1 MQEGEAQNLKAMLTP
16 IQLVKGAIAVMER
29 VPDAAFGLS
38 DLVANL
44 CQRDD
49 GKLRNQI
56 LEQILINLRGDQSI
70 EVCYQ
75 ILLLVC
81 LPFRAC
87 KHLLTNSPLQVDV
100 LQMKVAGNKAWAC
113 PHKAALTCM
122 THLCFKGRSICLPA
136 HHLSSSTFCPMS
148 NRYITA

>member
-1 MQEGEAQNLKAMLTP
+1 MLTP
-16 IQLVKGAIAVMER
+16 IQLVRGAIAVMER

-70 EVCYQ
+70 EVRTSKIADDGD
-75 ILLLVC
+75 ILAIHSLWPTRHVRMLLFC
-81 LPFRAC
+81 NLRNGWGC
-87 KHLLTNSPLQVDV
+87 GMSLLERHLL
-100 LQMKVAGNKAWAC
+100 A
-113 PHKAALTCM
+113 
-122 THLCFKGRSICLPA
+122 
-136 HHLSSSTFCPMS
+136 
-148 NRYITA
+148 

>member
-70 EVCYQ
+70 EVIHL
-75 ILLLVC
+75 ILLHAYLLDPAC
-81 LPFRAC
+81 EQLPSIC
-87 KHLLTNSPLQVDV
+87 PLQVAV
-100 LQMKVAGNKAWAC
+100 LQMK
-113 PHKAALTCM
+113 
-122 THLCFKGRSICLPA
+122 PA
-136 HHLSSSTFCPMS
+136 S
-148 NRYITA
+148 NIA

>member
-70 EVCYQ
+70 EVSFE
-75 ILLLVC
+75 ILA
-81 LPFRAC
+81 PA
-87 KHLLTNSPLQVDV
+87 S
-100 LQMKVAGNKAWAC
+100 
-113 PHKAALTCM
+113 
-122 THLCFKGRSICLPA
+122 CLPA
-136 HHLSSSTFCPMS
+136 PISKLCSAIKSCHADDVQTQ
-148 NRYITA
+148 TAGR

>member
-1 MQEGEAQNLKAMLTP
+1 MQEGEAQHLKAMLTP
-16 IQLVKGAIAVMER
+16 IQLVRGAIAVMER

-70 EVCYQ
+70 EVRTPAVDGMIICF
-75 ILLLVC
+75 LVFPRTNFC
-81 LPFRAC
+81 LVVTITCSCSAIC
-87 KHLLTNSPLQVDV
+87 QMAGDV
-100 LQMKVAGNKAWAC
+100 A
-113 PHKAALTCM
+113 
-122 THLCFKGRSICLPA
+122 
-136 HHLSSSTFCPMS
+136 
-148 NRYITA
+148 